1 MLIDFSFSN
10 YRSFRDEQSFSMSR
24 DTRFDEGAFDGR
36 STITAVYGANASGK
50 SNFLGALWTMS
61 TMVRTSYSQGD
72 ATTGIPRDP
81 FLLRQD
87 ARKEPSEFFV
97 SFIAEDNQQ
106 YQYWFLFDDINV
118 IHEELTVRK
127 LIDGRLSSHASKLF
141 IRDGNEIDFGVSF
154 RGPKAQVKKTIELRP
169 NALVLSAAAA
179 AGIASIQSAF
189 DFLASRINY
198 YNAAGFQAE
207 EPLILGE
214 FARKTDFSKHLE
226 ELIRYADFGISTVRS
241 APVNIDRNVLEA
253 FTQQLSEQLNAD
265 PEKVG
270 QLLTGEQSTELRFEH
285 AGTDMTATFGIAN
298 ESRGTIAALS
308 FFSLALR
315 QLSRSSVTLID
326 EIDTS
331 LHPTLVEELIGLFT
345 DHKTN
350 PHHAQLIFTT
360 HDASLITASGATNRS
375 IDPDQIWLVEKSVD
389 GSSEIYPVTDLKV
402 RRDENIGK
410 NYLNGVYGAVP
421 KPSFHT
427 LFASI
432 MQESGMD
439 S

>member
-1 MLIDFSFSN
+1 M
-10 YRSFRDEQSFSMSR
+10 
-24 DTRFDEGAFDGR
+24 
-36 STITAVYGANASGK
+36 
-50 SNFLGALWTMS
+50 
-61 TMVRTSYSQGD
+61 
-72 ATTGIPRDP
+72 
-81 FLLRQD
+81 
-87 ARKEPSEFFV
+87 
-97 SFIAEDNQQ
+97 
-106 YQYWFLFDDINV
+106 
-118 IHEELTVRK
+118 HEELTVRK

-141 IRDGNEIDFGVSF
+141 IRNGNDIDFGVSF
-154 RGPKAQVKKTIELRP
+154 RGPKAQVKKTVEFRP

-179 AGIASIQSAF
+179 AGIDSIQSAF

-198 YNAAGFQAE
+198 YDAAGFQAE
-207 EPLILGE
+207 EPIILGE
-214 FARKTDFSKHLE
+214 FAQKTDLSKHLA
-226 ELIRYADFGISTVRS
+226 ELIRYADFGINTVRS
-241 APVNIDRNVLEA
+241 APVNIDRDALEA

-270 QLLTGEQSTELRFEH
+270 QLLAGEQSTELRFEH

-315 QLSRSSVTLID
+315 QLSCSSVTLID
-326 EIDTS
+326 ELDTS

-360 HDASLITASGATNRS
+360 HDVSLITASGVTNRS
-375 IDPDQIWLVEKSVD
+375 IDPDQIWLVEKSMD
-389 GSSEIYPVTDLKV
+389 GASEIYPVTDLKV

-410 NYLNGVYGAVP
+410 NYLNGVYGVVP
-421 KPSFHT
+421 KPGFHT

-432 MQESGMD
+432 MQGNEVFS
-439 S
+439 